1 MRTDGSYAYGEQS
14 IMYKLVKSL
23 LCTPETNVILC
34 VNYLQIKKLAKR
46 KKSTVGKEVTSLSK
60 VLKTNYCSSRIEK
73 IQKNQFIQEASWPS
87 LGVLSWEHS
96 FGFCCFPVIYSAVEA
111 GVRENRSPCIT
122 SNLAT
127 TPLCM
132 WVHCGSTAPAKKSY
146 SSFPGFWVF
155 LLQWLFYGGY

>member
-87 LGVLSWEHS
+87 LGVLS
-96 FGFCCFPVIYSAVEA
+96 
-111 GVRENRSPCIT
+111 
-122 SNLAT
+122 
-127 TPLCM
+127 
-132 WVHCGSTAPAKKSY
+132 
-146 SSFPGFWVF
+146 
-155 LLQWLFYGGY
+155 